1 MGTKQLRLSDP
12 EQIRKRIDEFV
23 GKQIN
28 IVLTDSTV
36 VFGTL
41 EQVNATGVTMRNMRL
56 KKTTHPFVTLTE
68 IYFDT
73 NA

>member
-36 VFGTL
+36 AFGTL
-41 EQVNATGVTMRNMRL
+41 EHVNATGITLQNMRL
-56 KKTTHPFVTLTE
+56 KKTTYPFVTLTE

>member
-41 EQVNATGVTMRNMRL
+41 EHVTATGITLQNMRL
-56 KKTTHPFVTLTE
+56 KKTIYPFVTLTE

>member
-1 MGTKQLRLSDP
+1 MGIKQLRLNDP

-36 VFGTL
+36 VLGTL
-41 EQVNATGVTMRNMRL
+41 EQVTATGITLRNMRL
-56 KKTTHPFVTLTE
+56 KKATYPFVTLTE